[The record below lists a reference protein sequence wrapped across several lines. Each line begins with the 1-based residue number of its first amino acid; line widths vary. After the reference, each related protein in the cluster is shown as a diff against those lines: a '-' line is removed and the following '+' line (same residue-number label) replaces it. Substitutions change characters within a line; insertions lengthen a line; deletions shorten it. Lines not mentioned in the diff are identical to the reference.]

1 MIKFKVKFLLICVLV
16 VEMFFAVLL
25 PVRAVSIREGTF
37 IKVVNPSEISTLLYD
52 VGDKVCMINSTDIYV
67 YETNAIPEGSLV
79 CGYVEDLLEPVQGKN
94 AGIKIKMNK
103 VITTDKRVFPINA
116 YLYSPHDNYLGAE
129 ETIPKYYQKVPHYS
143 TKFKPMLQFAPVN
156 VYEEGTHTV
165 IMAGTE
171 LLLLFIEPAE
181 IDN

>member
-1 MIKFKVKFLLICVLV
+1 MIKIKVKFLLISLLV
-16 VEMFFAVLL
+16 VEIFFAVLL

-79 CGYVEDLLEPVQGKN
+79 CGYVEDLLEPVAGKN

-103 VITTDKRVFPINA
+103 VVTLDKRVFPINA

-143 TKFKPMLQFAPVN
+143 TKFKPMLQYAPVN
-156 VYEEGTHTV
+156 VFEEGNHTV

-171 LLLLFIEPAE
+171 LLLLFVEPAE
-181 IDN
+181 IDE